1 MLDKQQIL
9 ICVHKHEQFVV
20 HVIILMWLAGK
31 RSSSAKVFSA
41 LSWSWSS
48 KSLQVGKDST
58 TSGAVEPCR
67 PGAHCS
73 TLEKLYT
80 AEKKLYQLVRVRAC

>member
-1 MLDKQQIL
+1 ML
-9 ICVHKHEQFVV
+9 ICVT
-20 HVIILMWLAGK
+20 ILLWLAGK

-48 KSLQVGKDST
+48 KSLQMGKDAT

-80 AEKKLYQLVRVRAC
+80 AEKKLYQLVRVRAS

>member
-1 MLDKQQIL
+1 ML
-9 ICVHKHEQFVV
+9 ICVHKHEQFTN
-20 HVIILMWLAGK
+20 HLLYMLFAGK

-48 KSLQVGKDST
+48 KGLQLGKDVT
-58 TSGAVEPCR
+58 TSGAVEPCK

-80 AEKKLYQLVRVRAC
+80 AEKKLYQLVRVRTR

>member
-1 MLDKQQIL
+1 MPDL
-9 ICVHKHEQFVV
+9 CTCCNTYVAN
-20 HVIILMWLAGK
+20 AGK

-48 KSLQVGKDST
+48 KSLGKDAT

-73 TLEKLYT
+73 TLEKIYT
-80 AEKKLYQLVRVRAC
+80 AEKKLYQLVRVRTS